1 MILFTCFQLSRKHK
15 LLVTYYKANPQTA
28 QRILSR
34 EKGSQ
39 SLLDISLTIK
49 DLSLSSIIICT
60 EVPAV
65 IGVSI
70 IIGGNTIIIVIVVC
84 IHICRYCTIFVSLH
98 VCQYC
103 RAQSQLQPQLDL
115 ASLIISSLP
124 ATHPASHPESVQ
136 I

>member
-39 SLLDISLTIK
+39 SLLDIYLTIK

-60 EVPAV
+60 VTIIICTEVPAYPQNNQCP
-65 IGVSI
+65 IKGM
-70 IIGGNTIIIVIVVC
+70 
-84 IHICRYCTIFVSLH
+84 LH
-98 VCQYC
+98 
-103 RAQSQLQPQLDL
+103 
-115 ASLIISSLP
+115 
-124 ATHPASHPESVQ
+124 
-136 I
+136 